1 MNKTLQKLI
10 LLCLCF
16 FLAFSSLTGCSSKK
30 SSKKK
35 STGKK
40 SSQTVT
46 ESSTYSNSSD
56 GLIDDEESD
65 DDWTDPE
72 DGEGEEE
79 LTVYPAK
86 FFNGSAPVINTYRG
100 AGSVLYELYT
110 YMPYKNKM
118 NMFTER
124 EAQEQFN
131 RMQQIGISLVRTDY
145 NTYMN
150 YVAETGS
157 WDFENTDYMKAFIK
171 EGLEMKKRN
180 IDIAIVPG
188 WSHHALVDDTSSID
202 SKQLYVQPEVY
213 DENGKYLI
221 GDDMYYSYK
230 EGNKFNAAGK
240 VMTKAEWKQ
249 AMNAGFAATT
259 ANWTKWMKD
268 SILTLRAKGLTNL
281 NTIIMF
287 TEPCK
292 VFWTAEKRLHHYEC
306 YVQSC
311 KAMDS
316 MLKSVGLRSQFKLV
330 GPNIAYD
337 QGGGTV
343 KDGIA
348 VDYSFK
354 KLKDPANSYSEGLA
368 YMLENAAEY
377 LDVFSVHTY
386 YKSNDPTKDVYYD
399 LAKQYSSDWMS
410 TMKRYATGKEFWV
423 DEWAVGES
431 DRAQAYHDSPYLG
444 TQMAISTIA
453 MQEQGISNSVYW
465 SLYNQQWPNNINTG
479 GEFTNGVQMCG
490 LANSLQLSTIP
501 STQYYA
507 FALLSRFYSG
517 MNRVYKSSYEEMV
530 GVYYAMLGNQKGGV
544 TITAVNNN
552 SEAVKAEISLEKSLN
567 GATLYRHVY
576 NPNTMKKNAVTQV
589 VPADRA
595 YRPVNGKLVD
605 ILEPGCVA
613 IYTTEKLN

>member
-16 FLAFSSLTGCSSKK
+16 CLAFSSLTGCSSKK

-40 SSQTVT
+40 SSPTT
-46 ESSTYSNSSD
+46 AEASTYSNSSD

-100 AGSVLYELYT
+100 AGSVLYEMYT
-110 YMPYKNKM
+110 YMPYKNKK

-171 EGLEMKKRN
+171 EGLELKKRN
-180 IDIAIVPG
+180 INIGIVPG
-188 WSHHALVDDTSSID
+188 WSHHALVDDTSAIG

-316 MLKSVGLRSQFKLV
+316 MLKSIGLRSQFTLV
-330 GPNIAYD
+330 GPNTAV
-337 QGGGTV
+337 GSGV
-343 KDGIA
+343 KDNIPIN
-348 VDYSFK
+348 YNFK
-354 KLKDPANSYSEGLA
+354 YLEKPEESYSECLA
-368 YMLENAAEY
+368 YMLENAADY
-377 LDVFSVHTY
+377 LDVFSSHTY
-386 YKSNDPTKDVYYD
+386 FWADDPTKDTYYD
-399 LAKQYSSDWMS
+399 EATIYASAWMN
-410 TMKRYATGKEFWV
+410 TMKLYGSKKEYWI
-423 DEWAVGES
+423 DEWATGITDGSYLYRES
-431 DRAQAYHDSPYLG
+431 PFLG
-444 TQMAISTIA
+444 TQIA
-453 MQEQGISNSVYW
+453 SCMIALQEQGVSNGIYW
-465 SLYNQQWPNNINTG
+465 SLYNQQWPNNTSTG
-479 GEFTNGVQMCG
+479 GEFVQGIQMCG
-490 LANSLQLSTIP
+490 LANTLQLSTIP

-517 MNRVYKSSYEEMV
+517 MNRVYKSDYDSDM
-530 GVYYAMLGNQKGGV
+530 GVYFSMLGNQKGGTTFTV
-544 TITAVNNN
+544 VNNN
-552 SEAVKAEISLEKSLN
+552 GDSVKAEISLEKSLN

-589 VPADRA
+589 IPANRA

>member
-16 FLAFSSLTGCSSKK
+16 CLAFSSLTGCSSKK

-40 SSQTVT
+40 SSQTT
-46 ESSTYSNSSD
+46 AEASTYSNSSD

-86 FFNGSAPVINTYRG
+86 FFNGSAPVINTYCG
-100 AGSVLYELYT
+100 AGSVLYEMYT
-110 YMPYKNKM
+110 YMPYKNKK

-157 WDFENTDYMKAFIK
+157 WDFENTEYMKAFIK
-171 EGLEMKKRN
+171 EGLELKKRN
-180 IDIAIVPG
+180 INIGIVPG
-188 WSHHALVDDTSSID
+188 WSHHALVDDTSSIG

-213 DENGKYLI
+213 DENCKYLI

-230 EGNKFNAAGK
+230 EGNKFNAAGN

-249 AMNAGFAATT
+249 AMNAGFTATT

-311 KAMDS
+311 EAMDS
-316 MLKSVGLRSQFKLV
+316 MLKSIGLRSQFTLV
-330 GPNIAYD
+330 GPNTAV
-337 QGGGTV
+337 GSGV
-343 KDGIA
+343 KDNIPIN
-348 VDYSFK
+348 YNFK
-354 KLKDPANSYSEGLA
+354 YLEKPEESHSECLA
-368 YMLENAAEY
+368 YMLENAAGY
-377 LDVFSVHTY
+377 LDVFSSHTY
-386 YKSNDPTKDVYYD
+386 FKADDPTKDTYYD
-399 LAKQYSSDWMS
+399 EATIYASAWMN
-410 TMKRYATGKEFWV
+410 TMKLYGSRKEYWI
-423 DEWAVGES
+423 DEWATGITDGSYLYRES
-431 DRAQAYHDSPYLG
+431 PFLG
-444 TQMAISTIA
+444 TQIA
-453 MQEQGISNSVYW
+453 SCMIALQEQGVSNGVYW
-465 SLYNQQWPNNINTG
+465 SLYNQQWPNNTSTG
-479 GEFTNGVQMCG
+479 GEFVQGIQMCG
-490 LANSLQLSTIP
+490 LANTLQLSTIP

-517 MNRVYKSSYEEMV
+517 MNRVYKSDYDSDM
-530 GVYYAMLGNQKGGV
+530 GVYYSMLGNQKGGTTFTV
-544 TITAVNNN
+544 VNNN
-552 SEAVKAEISLEKSLN
+552 GDSVKAEINLEKSLN

-589 VPADRA
+589 IPANRA

-613 IYTTEKLN
+613 VYTTEKLN

>member
-16 FLAFSSLTGCSSKK
+16 CLAFSSLTGCSSKK

-40 SSQTVT
+40 SSQTT
-46 ESSTYSNSSD
+46 AEASTYSNSSD

-79 LTVYPAK
+79 EELTVYPAK

-100 AGSVLYELYT
+100 AGSVLYEMYT
-110 YMPYKNKM
+110 YMPYKNKK

-292 VFWTAEKRLHHYEC
+292 GFWTAEKRLHHYEC
-306 YVQSC
+306 YVKSC
-311 KAMDS
+311 EAMDS
-316 MLKSVGLRSQFKLV
+316 MLKSIGLRSQFTLV
-330 GPNIAYD
+330 GPNIAA
-337 QGGGTV
+337 GGTI

-348 VDYSFK
+348 VDYKFK
-354 KLKDPANSYSEGLA
+354 YLKNPGETYSECLA
-368 YMLENAAEY
+368 YMLENAVDY
-377 LDVFSVHTY
+377 LDVMSAHNYF
-386 YKSNDPTKDVYYD
+386 KSDDPTKDVYYD
-399 LAKQYSSDWMS
+399 NA
-410 TMKRYATGKEFWV
+410 KRYTEEWMHYVNLYARGKEFWI
-423 DEWAVGES
+423 DEWATGITDGSYLYRES
-431 DRAQAYHDSPYLG
+431 PFLG
-444 TQMAISTIA
+444 TQIA
-453 MQEQGISNSVYW
+453 SCMIALQEQGVSNGVYW
-465 SLYNQQWPNNINTG
+465 SLYNQQWPNNTSTG
-479 GEFTNGVQMCG
+479 GEFVQGIQMCG
-490 LANSLQLSTIP
+490 LANTLQLSTIP

-517 MNRVYKSSYEEMV
+517 MNRVYKSDYDSDM
-530 GVYYAMLGNQKGGV
+530 GVYFSMLGNQKGGTTFTV
-544 TITAVNNN
+544 VNNN
-552 SEAVKAEISLEKSLN
+552 GDSVKAEISLEKSLN

-589 VPADRA
+589 IPANRA

-613 IYTTEKLN
+613 VYTTEKLN

>member
-16 FLAFSSLTGCSSKK
+16 CLAFSSLTGCSSKK

-40 SSQTVT
+40 SSQTT
-46 ESSTYSNSSD
+46 AEASTYSNSSD

-100 AGSVLYELYT
+100 AGSVLYEMYT
-110 YMPYKNKM
+110 YMPYKNKK

-171 EGLEMKKRN
+171 EGLELKKRN
-180 IDIAIVPG
+180 INIGIVPG
-188 WSHHALVDDTSSID
+188 WSHHALVDDTSSIG

-316 MLKSVGLRSQFKLV
+316 MLKSIGLRSQFTLV
-330 GPNIAYD
+330 GPNTAV
-337 QGGGTV
+337 GSGV
-343 KDGIA
+343 KDNIPIN
-348 VDYSFK
+348 YNFK
-354 KLKDPANSYSEGLA
+354 YLEKPEESRSECLA
-368 YMLENAAEY
+368 YMLENAADY
-377 LDVFSVHTY
+377 LDVFSSHAY
-386 YKSNDPTKDVYYD
+386 FKADDPTKDTYYD
-399 LAKQYSSDWMS
+399 EATIYASAWMN
-410 TMKRYATGKEFWV
+410 TMKLYGSKKEYWI
-423 DEWAVGES
+423 DEWATGITDGSYLYRES
-431 DRAQAYHDSPYLG
+431 PFLG
-444 TQMAISTIA
+444 TQIA
-453 MQEQGISNSVYW
+453 SCMIALQEQGVSNGVYW
-465 SLYNQQWPNNINTG
+465 SLYNQQWPDNTSTG
-479 GEFTNGVQMCG
+479 GEFVQGIQMSG
-490 LANSLQLSTIP
+490 LANTLQLSTIP

-517 MNRVYKSSYEEMV
+517 MNRVYKSDYDSDM
-530 GVYYAMLGNQKGGV
+530 GVYFSMLGNQKGGTTFTV
-544 TITAVNNN
+544 VNNN
-552 SEAVKAEISLEKSLN
+552 GDSVKAEISLEKSLN

-589 VPADRA
+589 IPANRA
-595 YRPVNGKLVD
+595 YCPVNGKLVD

-613 IYTTEKLN
+613 VYTTEKLN